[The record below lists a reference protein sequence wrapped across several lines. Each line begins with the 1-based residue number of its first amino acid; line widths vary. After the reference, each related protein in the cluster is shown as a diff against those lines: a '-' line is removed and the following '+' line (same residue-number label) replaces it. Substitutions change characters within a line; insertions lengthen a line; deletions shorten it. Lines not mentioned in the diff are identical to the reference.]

1 MVQYVNK
8 PTVFNYMHPF
18 VFTKLFS
25 ILQVPGNKKG
35 NSDEIKYLCKLW
47 NKIYFDNNYYRYS
60 MKIDR
65 LLK

>member
-25 ILQVPGNKKG
+25 ILQVPGNRKG
-35 NSDEIKYLCKLW
+35 INSSIQTMKLDV
-47 NKIYFDNNYYRYS
+47 F
-60 MKIDR
+60 
-65 LLK
+65 

>member
-1 MVQYVNK
+1 MKVQYVNN

-35 NSDEIKYLCKLW
+35 ISLEIIYLWKL
-47 NKIYFDNNYYRYS
+47 
-60 MKIDR
+60 
-65 LLK
+65 

>member
-1 MVQYVNK
+1 MKVQYVNN

-35 NSDEIKYLCKLW
+35 NSLEIIYLWKL
-47 NKIYFDNNYYRYS
+47 
-60 MKIDR
+60 
-65 LLK
+65 